1 MTDFIQVTTA
11 IDSEDGARQI
21 ADTLVSRHLA
31 ACVHI
36 VGPITSTYWWQG
48 KMETAREWICIA
60 KTRQS
65 LYDAVEAA
73 IRDVHPYDEPEI
85 LATPIL
91 AGSRSYLEWIAAE
104 TAGQ

>member
-21 ADTLVSRHLA
+21 ANTLVSRRLA

-36 VGPITSTYWWQG
+36 TGPITSVYWWQG
-48 KMETAREWICIA
+48 QMETAREWVCFA
-60 KTRQS
+60 KTRQD
-65 LYDAVEAA
+65 LYAAVEAA
-73 IRDVHPYDEPEI
+73 IREVHPYDEPEI

-91 AGSRSYLEWIAAE
+91 TGSRSYLEWIVAE
-104 TAGQ
+104 TTGQ